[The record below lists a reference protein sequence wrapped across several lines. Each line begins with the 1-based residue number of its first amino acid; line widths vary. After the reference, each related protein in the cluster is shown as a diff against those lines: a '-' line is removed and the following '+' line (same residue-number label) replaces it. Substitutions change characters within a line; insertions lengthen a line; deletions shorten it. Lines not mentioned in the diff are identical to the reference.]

1 MEVKIENMVFGW
13 HEELPEMFIELLNTL
28 VLTKN
33 EQDVRGVME
42 VFARK
47 ELFNVLFAFGYGAHH
62 LWVTQKKAS
71 DPDQCLENRL
81 LIDKAMTTRMTINGV
96 STCTAGE
103 KYEKFQLK
111 IGRKVRTM
119 YQYDYRH
126 TDGDLFSCVKPT
138 LDECRRLR
146 DEWIKAKEDRV

>member
-33 EQDVRGVME
+33 E
-42 VFARK
+42 
-47 ELFNVLFAFGYGAHH
+47 LFNTRFAFGYGAHH

-81 LIDKAMTTRMTINGV
+81 LIV
-96 STCTAGE
+96 E
-103 KYEKFQLK
+103 F
-111 IGRKVRTM
+111 
-119 YQYDYRH
+119 
-126 TDGDLFSCVKPT
+126 
-138 LDECRRLR
+138 
-146 DEWIKAKEDRV
+146 

>member
-13 HEELPEMFIELLNTL
+13 HEELPEMFLELLNTL

-33 EQDVRGVME
+33 EQDVRGV
-42 VFARK
+42 K

-81 LIDKAMTTRMTINGV
+81 LIV
-96 STCTAGE
+96 E
-103 KYEKFQLK
+103 F
-111 IGRKVRTM
+111 
-119 YQYDYRH
+119 
-126 TDGDLFSCVKPT
+126 
-138 LDECRRLR
+138 
-146 DEWIKAKEDRV
+146 

>member
-1 MEVKIENMVFGW
+1 MYNNLINTDMEVKIENMVFGW

-33 EQDVRGVME
+33 EQDIRGVME

-81 LIDKAMTTRMTINGV
+81 LIV
-96 STCTAGE
+96 E
-103 KYEKFQLK
+103 F
-111 IGRKVRTM
+111 
-119 YQYDYRH
+119 
-126 TDGDLFSCVKPT
+126 
-138 LDECRRLR
+138 
-146 DEWIKAKEDRV
+146 

>member
-33 EQDVRGVME
+33 EQDIRGVME

-62 LWVTQKKAS
+62 LWVTQRKS
-71 DPDQCLENRL
+71 IRPRPMFGEQ
-81 LIDKAMTTRMTINGV
+81 TTD
-96 STCTAGE
+96 C
-103 KYEKFQLK
+103 
-111 IGRKVRTM
+111 
-119 YQYDYRH
+119 
-126 TDGDLFSCVKPT
+126 
-138 LDECRRLR
+138 
-146 DEWIKAKEDRV
+146 

>member
-28 VLTKN
+28 VLTKD

-62 LWVTQKKAS
+62 LWVYHKKNKIKS
-71 DPDQCLENRL
+71 GIE
-81 LIDKAMTTRMTINGV
+81 LISIN
-96 STCTAGE
+96 
-103 KYEKFQLK
+103 
-111 IGRKVRTM
+111 
-119 YQYDYRH
+119 D
-126 TDGDLFSCVKPT
+126 
-138 LDECRRLR
+138 
-146 DEWIKAKEDRV
+146 

>member
-33 EQDVRGVME
+33 EQDIRGVME

-62 LWVTQKKAS
+62 LWVTQKKVTQKKAS

-81 LIDKAMTTRMTINGV
+81 LIV
-96 STCTAGE
+96 E
-103 KYEKFQLK
+103 F
-111 IGRKVRTM
+111 
-119 YQYDYRH
+119 
-126 TDGDLFSCVKPT
+126 
-138 LDECRRLR
+138 
-146 DEWIKAKEDRV
+146 